1 MSMITSMLGRRQH
14 QQHQGQQQQQKGGGA
29 RTGTGNG
36 AGTEAGAV
44 EPVSIDIMEQPLVDA
59 ITLAAFTAPALGLPP
74 FATASM
80 DWKETPTAHVFM
92 ADLPGLRRDEVKVE
106 VEEEKVLKISGQRQ
120 RAAEDKG
127 DRWHRVERSAERFVR
142 TVRLPPNANTD
153 NVQAALQD
161 GVLTITVPK
170 DNDRKAYGR
179 LIPIT
184 N

>member
-1 MSMITSMLGRRQH
+1 MSMITSMLGRKQS
-14 QQHQGQQQQQKGGGA
+14 QQKAGGA
-29 RTGTGNG
+29 RTGGAGAG
-36 AGTEAGAV
+36 AGTAEA
-44 EPVSIDIMEQPLVDA
+44 EPVSIDILEPLVDA
-59 ITLAAFTAPALGLPP
+59 ISLTTFTAPALGLPQ

-92 ADLPGLRRDEVKVE
+92 ADLPGVRRDEVKVE
-106 VEEEKVLKISGQRQ
+106 VEEDKVLKISGQRQ
-120 RAAEDKG
+120 RAAEDKS
-127 DRWHRVERSAERFVR
+127 DRWHRVERSSERFLR

-153 NVQAALQD
+153 AVQASLEN

>member
-1 MSMITSMLGRRQH
+1 MSMITSMLGRK
-14 QQHQGQQQQQKGGGA
+14 QQGQQKGGAGA
-29 RTGTGNG
+29 RTAGGGGG
-36 AGTEAGAV
+36 AEV
-44 EPVSIDIMEQPLVDA
+44 EPASIDIVLEPFVDA
-59 ITLAAFTAPALGLPP
+59 ISLTALAAPSLGLAP

-80 DWKETPTAHVFM
+80 DWKETPAAHVFM
-92 ADLPGLRRDEVKVE
+92 ADLPGVRRDEVKVE
-106 VEEEKVLKISGQRQ
+106 VEEEKVLRISGQRQ

-127 DRWHRVERSAERFVR
+127 DRWHRVERSSERFVR

-153 NVQAALQD
+153 SVHATLEN

-170 DNDRKAYGR
+170 DNERKAYGR

>member
-1 MSMITSMLGRRQH
+1 MSMITSMLGRKQN
-14 QQHQGQQQQQKGGGA
+14 QSQKAGGGG
-29 RTGTGNG
+29 RTGSGAVAG
-36 AGTEAGAV
+36 AGAGAEV
-44 EPVSIDIMEQPLVDA
+44 DPVSIDIKEPFVDA
-59 ITLAAFTAPALGLPP
+59 ITLTAFTAPALGMPHHQ

-92 ADLPGLRRDEVKVE
+92 ADLPGVRRDEVKVE

-127 DRWHRVERSAERFVR
+127 NRWHRVERSSERFLR

-153 NVQAALQD
+153 NAVVSLEN

-170 DNDRKAYGR
+170 DNERKAYGR

>member
-1 MSMITSMLGRRQH
+1 MSMITSMLGRKQS
-14 QQHQGQQQQQKGGGA
+14 QSQSQSQKRPA
-29 RTGTGNG
+29 AAG
-36 AGTEAGAV
+36 AGAAEA
-44 EPVSIDIMEQPLVDA
+44 EPVCVDILEPFMDA
-59 ITLAAFTAPALGLPP
+59 ISLTAFAAPALGLPP

-92 ADLPGLRRDEVKVE
+92 ADLPGVRRDEVKVE

-127 DRWHRVERSAERFVR
+127 DRWHRVERASERFVR

-153 NVQAALQD
+153 NVQAALEN
-161 GVLTITVPK
+161 GVLTITIPK
-170 DNDRKAYGR
+170 DNERKAYGR

>member
-1 MSMITSMLGRRQH
+1 MSMITSILGRK
-14 QQHQGQQQQQKGGGA
+14 QQQGQQQKGGA
-29 RTGTGNG
+29 VRTSSG
-36 AGTEAGAV
+36 AGAEAAAA

-59 ITLAAFTAPALGLPP
+59 ITLAAFASPALGLRS
-74 FATASM
+74 FSTASM

-120 RAAEDKG
+120 RAAEEKG
-127 DRWHRVERSAERFVR
+127 DRWHRVERSNERFVR

-161 GVLTITVPK
+161 GVLTVTVPK
-170 DNDRKAYGR
+170 DNDHKAYGR

>member
-1 MSMITSMLGRRQH
+1 MSMITSMLGRRQ
-14 QQHQGQQQQQKGGGA
+14 QHNQQKAGGA
-29 RTGTGNG
+29 RPVVPV
-36 AGTEAGAV
+36 AGAEV
-44 EPVSIDIMEQPLVDA
+44 EPVSIDVLEPPPFMDA
-59 ITLAAFTAPALGLPP
+59 ISLTSFALPSLGLPP

-92 ADLPGLRRDEVKVE
+92 ADLPGVRRDEVKVE
-106 VEEEKVLKISGQRQ
+106 VEEEKVLRISGQRQ

-127 DRWHRVERSAERFVR
+127 DRWHRVERSSERFVR

-153 NVQAALQD
+153 SAQVTLDN
-161 GVLTITVPK
+161 GVLTVTVPK
-170 DNDRKAYGR
+170 DNERKAYAR

>member
-1 MSMITSMLGRRQH
+1 MSMITSILGRRQP
-14 QQHQGQQQQQKGGGA
+14 QPQQQQQTQKGGGGG
-29 RTGTGNG
+29 RTASG
-36 AGTEAGAV
+36 AGAENN
-44 EPVSIDIMEQPLVDA
+44 EPVSIDIMEPFVDA
-59 ITLAAFTAPALGLPP
+59 ISLTAFAAPAALGLPQQQ

-92 ADLPGLRRDEVKVE
+92 ADLPGVRRDEVKVE
-106 VEEEKVLKISGQRQ
+106 VEEEKVLRISGQRQ

-142 TVRLPPNANTD
+142 TVRLPHNANTD
-153 NVQAALQD
+153 AAVVSLD
-161 GVLTITVPK
+161 NGVLTVTVPK
-170 DNDRKAYGR
+170 DNERKAYGR

>member
-1 MSMITSMLGRRQH
+1 MSMITSMLQGRKQ
-14 QQHQGQQQQQKGGGA
+14 QGQTKQGGGRTGGGA
-29 RTGTGNG
+29 
-36 AGTEAGAV
+36 EVV
-44 EPVSIDIMEQPLVDA
+44 EPVSIDVMEPSVEA
-59 ITLAAFTAPALGLPP
+59 ISLTAFAAPALGLPP

-92 ADLPGLRRDEVKVE
+92 ADLPGVRRDEVKVE

-127 DRWHRVERSAERFVR
+127 DRWHRVERSSERFVR

-153 NVQAALQD
+153 TVQATLEN
-161 GVLTITVPK
+161 GVLTVTVPK
-170 DNDRKAYGR
+170 DSERKAYGR
-179 LIPIT
+179 LIPIA

>member
-1 MSMITSMLGRRQH
+1 MSMITSILGGRRHH
-14 QQHQGQQQQQKGGGA
+14 QQQGQQQKGNGA
-29 RTGTGNG
+29 RTGSG
-36 AGTEAGAV
+36 AGAGGAETGAV

-59 ITLAAFTAPALGLPP
+59 ITLAAFTAPALGLQP

-120 RAAEDKG
+120 RAAEEKG
-127 DRWHRVERSAERFVR
+127 DRWHRVERSNERFVR

-153 NVQAALQD
+153 AVQAALQD

>member
-1 MSMITSMLGRRQH
+1 MSMLTSILGRKH
-14 QQHQGQQQQQKGGGA
+14 QPPPQQQQQQKGGGA
-29 RTGTGNG
+29 RTGTGAG
-36 AGTEAGAV
+36 AGTEAAAV
-44 EPVSIDIMEQPLVDA
+44 EPVSIDIAEQGPLVDA
-59 ITLAAFTAPALGLPP
+59 ITLAAFAAPALGLPP

-106 VEEEKVLKISGQRQ
+106 VEEERLLRISGQRQ
-120 RAAEDKG
+120 RAAEEKG
-127 DRWHRVERSAERFVR
+127 DRWHRVERSSDRFVR

-153 NVQAALQD
+153 GAQAALQD
-161 GVLTITVPK
+161 GVLTVTMPK

-179 LIPIT
+179 LITIT